1 MADWEQLNTLAT
13 QYLANAALQAQRNRH
28 DMAVTELNHAVNQH
42 DYLMRDLNN
51 KQQELVNVANADEV
65 SRIAF
70 DSLDE
75 KYKTAGTS
83 NLVHTFNKL
92 DIESLNNEITNLS
105 AEIQNV
111 QDAKIALGK
120 TITDISEAKTLFEE
134 QASLIGTG
142 DDRMFDAG
150 DLDKLISDL
159 PKITD
164 GDETRYITIEDLNEA
179 MLDGVTSEELNMF
192 DFDQSGFL
200 DENDAA
206 ILKNVETMIEKRAG
220 IDAYADAENVYADT
234 MERMKSISEIN
245 ALNQMLVLGYKADLI
260 DYDEIKEQR
269 LSAEE
274 NVSNKYNELF
284 NSVLS
289 TDEDTGTT
297 DLNENILADIENAI
311 SDPNS
316 AIYVAN
322 EADREDAATIFQN
335 RILSLLTTDSKSF
348 KERFEILK
356 QDVSFQ
362 YLAQA
367 MEEEFVNS
375 ISPLLYEFNQY
386 YDEFDVWTDLYH
398 QRGGPKL
405 PSKQRNNAYAIE
417 VDTDE
422 SSLDLLE
429 YLLGE

>member
-1 MADWEQLNTLAT
+1 
-13 QYLANAALQAQRNRH
+13 
-28 DMAVTELNHAVNQH
+28 
-42 DYLMRDLNN
+42 
-51 KQQELVNVANADEV
+51 
-65 SRIAF
+65 
-70 DSLDE
+70 
-75 KYKTAGTS
+75 
-83 NLVHTFNKL
+83 
-92 DIESLNNEITNLS
+92 
-105 AEIQNV
+105 
-111 QDAKIALGK
+111 
-120 TITDISEAKTLFEE
+120 
-134 QASLIGTG
+134 
-142 DDRMFDAG
+142 
-150 DLDKLISDL
+150 
-159 PKITD
+159 
-164 GDETRYITIEDLNEA
+164 
-179 MLDGVTSEELNMF
+179 MF

-206 ILKNVETMIEKRAG
+206 ILKNVETMIEKRTG

-289 TDEDTGTT
+289 TDETTGTT
-297 DLNENILADIENAI
+297 DLNQNILADIENAV

-316 AIYVAN
+316 AIYVPN
-322 EADREDAATIFQN
+322 EADREDAAAIFQN

-405 PSKQRNNAYAIE
+405 PSKQKNNAYAIE
-417 VDTDE
+417 VNTDE
-422 SSLDLLE
+422 SSLDLLD